1 MTRNSSDSPLAGSG
15 TLPSASYWVPWWT
28 SSVASPPSSRIMF
41 GPPSTSDPPRSACS
55 VHHQYSSSVS
65 PFQANTGT
73 PRGSSAVP
81 FGPTTTAA
89 AA

>member
-1 MTRNSSDSPLAGSG
+1 
-15 TLPSASYWVPWWT
+15 
-28 SSVASPPSSRIMF
+28 MF
-41 GPPSTSDPPRSACS
+41 GPSEPYTAGSHVIICS

-73 PRGSSAVP
+73 PAGSSTVP
-81 FGPTTTAA
+81 SGPTTTAA